1 MAIWKKILTEAEITT
16 AVTNGNTTQV
26 PTSDAVADAIAAVSA
41 AAGSGDI
48 TSVLPG
54 LGITVLSDNDGPTTA
69 VGRLTDEGGATAYPT
84 VIKVKPKA
92 SGGITVDSD
101 GVSIAATVA
110 GDALTLASGVLSVA
124 TGPGLQVVTDAV
136 KARVDGVTIA
146 TDPTSEALTV
156 KDGGI
161 SFAKLSGAAVVTSNE
176 TFSNNNTQ
184 IATTGAI
191 GATFPNVEIAGENY
205 VTLGGATG
213 QLLTFGEISIADNTN
228 LGTATATSAQDS
240 LQLTLTGSTLSATA
254 PNLGVS
260 DDFQFASLDLTGT
273 LDVDG
278 DVVLGNSISD
288 TVTIAGNLVVQGQT
302 TTLDVA
308 TLTVE
313 DKIIT
318 IATATSPTAATGND
332 SGIQVAT
339 SSSDTEFPEL
349 KWKGNNALT
358 GWSVQNHVSGRSNDD
373 DLIAIAVMDVKSS
386 ATPTNANLSAG
397 VGAFWFD
404 ETSDALYIRTA

>member
-1 MAIWKKILTEAEITT
+1 MAIWKKVLTSVDITT

-26 PTSDAVADAIAAVSA
+26 PTSDAVADALAGVSA

-69 VGRLTDEGGATAYPT
+69 VGSLTDEGGATKYQS
-84 VIKVKPKA
+84 VIKVKPKT

-101 GVSIAATVA
+101 GVSIATTVA

-124 TGPGLQVVTDAV
+124 TGPGLQIVTDTV

-146 TDPTSEALTV
+146 TDPSSDALTV

-161 SFAKLSGAAVVTSNE
+161 SFAKLSGGAIVTSDE
-176 TFSNNNTQ
+176 AFSNNNTQ
-184 IATTGAI
+184 IATTKAI
-191 GATFPNVEIAGENY
+191 GATFPNVEITGENY

-213 QLLTFGEISIADNTN
+213 QMLTFGEISIADNTN

-254 PNLGVS
+254 PNLGVG
-260 DDFQFASLDLTGT
+260 DDVQFVDLSLTGT

-278 DVVLGNSISD
+278 NVVLGNSTTN
-288 TVTIAGNLVVQGQT
+288 TVTIAGNLIVQGET

-308 TLTVE
+308 NLKVE
-313 DKIIT
+313 DKIIAL
-318 IATATSPTAATGND
+318 ATASTTPALGTNA
-332 SGIQVAT
+332 GIQIT
-339 SSSDTEFPEL
+339 TGTDELEFPEL
-349 KWKGNNALT
+349 KWVGNSALT
-358 GWSVQNHVSGRSNDD
+358 GWQVQNYVNGRSDDND
-373 DLIAIAVMDVKSS
+373 LVSIAVMDVKSN
-386 ATPTNANLSAG
+386 ATPTNASLSAG